1 LSLEYPLELSEPIHD
16 SAAAGRYLETLIN
29 FEQRPEL
36 MRERLSL
43 APIRALLDRLGNP
56 EHGLSVIHVAG
67 SKGKG
72 STCLFAEAALA
83 SAGRRTG
90 VFTSPHIHRWTERFR
105 LMGAEVEGDVL
116 ARAVNQLRPQL
127 EWLRENDPANAP
139 TFFDATTAAALLIFA
154 EAGLDYAILEVGLG
168 GRLDSTNAVSPR
180 VTCITSIELEHTDKL
195 GNTLAEIAAEKAG
208 IIKPG
213 TPCVMGRLP
222 EEAEAVVQARAHEL
236 AAPLIRLGHDFESL
250 APSALSVLGRHQ
262 LDNAAIALQAVA
274 QLADPNVSEQAA
286 RLGLK
291 VVTLPGRIE
300 VVSEDPWIVVD
311 GAHTDESARMLAEVV
326 RNRAADSG
334 TLLLSVSRDKNLDG
348 IFEALLP
355 LFNCVVTTEADTHR
369 SFSANELAAKIIAL
383 RPEVDVHAI
392 ADPLQAA
399 AFAREKTRPG
409 DALVAAGSI
418 YLAAAARE
426 RWSTDSRCKGQ
437 NSR

>member
-1 LSLEYPLELSEPIHD
+1 
-16 SAAAGRYLETLIN
+16 
-29 FEQRPEL
+29 
-36 MRERLSL
+36 
-43 APIRALLDRLGNP
+43 
-56 EHGLSVIHVAG
+56 
-67 SKGKG
+67 
-72 STCLFAEAALA
+72 
-83 SAGRRTG
+83 
-90 VFTSPHIHRWTERFR
+90 
-105 LMGAEVEGDVL
+105 MGAEVEGDVL

-311 GAHTDESARMLAEVV
+311 GAHTDQSARMLAEVV